1 MYPSTFEASSILST
15 LLPMTKTGAAPA
27 FMHFAAQSL
36 CSALALL
43 APHFESD
50 IHPANSSATAETA
63 NRHSRRTAVV
73 ISLGTTHFLI
83 GDEVSIIV
91 LRSRSNVTARKL
103 YISSRSY
110 SHGVH
115 YQIPL
120 VHLRGLARG
129 ACFPSGQPCLPDADS
144 DSGNDTGQARLRS
157 LDDICVLV

>member
-15 LLPMTKTGAAPA
+15 LLSMTKTGAAPA

-50 IHPANSSATAETA
+50 IQPANSSATAETA

-73 ISLGTTHFLI
+73 ISLCTTHLLI

-91 LRSRSNVTARKL
+91 PRSRSNVTAHKL

-110 SHGVH
+110 RHGVIIKFPLCICEGWPEGRVFPRDNRASQM
-115 YQIPL
+115 QI
-120 VHLRGLARG
+120 RT
-129 ACFPSGQPCLPDADS
+129 QE
-144 DSGNDTGQARLRS
+144 
-157 LDDICVLV
+157 